1 MNATGIPPDHGLTKL
16 GRAGLATL
24 QEWLAQSERTAAR
37 QRELVSQARKLV
49 IVYDVDTVADL
60 PADARDRL
68 IDQWRA
74 VT

>member
-1 MNATGIPPDHGLTKL
+1 MNAAGVPPDHGLTKL

-37 QRELVSQARKLV
+37 QRELVSDARKLV
-49 IVYDVDTVADL
+49 IVYDVDTVSDL
-60 PADARDRL
+60 PPDVRNKL
-68 IDQWRA
+68 IDDWRR